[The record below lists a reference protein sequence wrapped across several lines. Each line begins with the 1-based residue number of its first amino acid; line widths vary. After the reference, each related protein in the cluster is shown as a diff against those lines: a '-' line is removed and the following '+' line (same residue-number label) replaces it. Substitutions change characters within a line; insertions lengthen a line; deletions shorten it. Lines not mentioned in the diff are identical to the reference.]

1 MTGRE
6 AQPMRKQKSAR
17 GERSEPRKKPIA
29 REESLPMEINQQVP
43 SATSVA
49 DAARQRMISEAAYYR
64 AQRRSFAPGR
74 ELDDWLAA
82 EAEIA
87 HSFLEQQPAAADLH

>member
-1 MTGRE
+1 
-6 AQPMRKQKSAR
+6 MRKQKSAR
-17 GERSEPRKKPIA
+17 ADRSQPRKKPVV
-29 REESLPMEINQQVP
+29 REESLPVEYDQRVP

-64 AQRRSFAPGR
+64 AQKRGFAPGR

-82 EAEIA
+82 ETEITQYV
-87 HSFLEQQPAAADLH
+87 LEQEPAAAELH